1 MIKYCES
8 TAAYRRLR
16 TKPVTIGKH
25 TIGDLRPILVQSMT
39 NTDTEN
45 IQATVDQI
53 LELEEAGCDIARVTA
68 PSLRSAEVLED
79 IVNKLRQRNSTIPLV
94 ADIHFTPNAAMKAV
108 EFVEKVRVNP
118 GNYVDKKK
126 FAVLEYSDAEYEA
139 ELRRIEDKFTPL
151 VLKSKDYGRA
161 MRIGT
166 NHGSLSD
173 RIMNRYGDSPLG
185 MVESAWEFAEIC
197 MRNDF
202 HNFVF
207 SMKASNT
214 QVMIQAYRLLQSRMY
229 EANAMYPLHLGVTEA
244 GDGEDGR
251 IKSFIGIGSLLEDG
265 LGDTIRVSLTES
277 PVKEIP
283 VAKQLADYYNNK
295 LAEDSRVELDETR
308 NPIEY
313 KRRETIEAASI
324 GGHSP
329 VQVLLEH
336 PKSLSELSN
345 SEIMDFRVSDF
356 ATGVSADQYILRIS
370 SKKDLE
376 KLNEILAKGSLE
388 AEKLILRLGEDAL
401 VADLPAS
408 IGMLLLERNLEN
420 LKAANLALPLCYELD
435 CRGKSMEELETAL
448 SSFTPKAADC
458 ITLRGGSVPMYRL
471 IAAKLKDCSILI
483 SSNEDQNSLD
493 DFVLTM
499 SIKAGALLSD
509 GIGDG
514 LIVNAP
520 LSPLAKVQTAFTILQ
535 GTRLRVTKTEYI
547 SCPSCGR
554 TLFDLEETTAKIKEH
569 TSHLTGVKIAVMGCI
584 VNGPGEMA
592 DADFGYVG
600 AGVDKINLYVGKEVV
615 KRNIA
620 SEAAVAELIDLIK
633 EHDMW
638 KDAK

>member
-1 MIKYCES
+1 
-8 TAAYRRLR
+8 
-16 TKPVTIGKH
+16 
-25 TIGDLRPILVQSMT
+25 MT

-45 IQATVDQI
+45 VQATVDQI
-53 LELEEAGCDIARVTA
+53 LELEQAGCEIARVTA

-79 IVNKLRQRNSTIPLV
+79 IANKLRQQNSTIPLV

-118 GNYVDKKK
+118 GNYADKKK
-126 FAVLEYSDAEYEA
+126 FAVLEYSDIDYEA

-151 VLKSKDYGRA
+151 VLKSKEYGRA

-197 MRNDF
+197 MKNDF

-207 SMKASNT
+207 SMKASNP
-214 QVMIQAYRLLQSRMY
+214 QVMIHAYRLLQNRMY
-229 EANAMYPLHLGVTEA
+229 EANAVYPLHLGVTEA

-283 VAKQLADYYNNK
+283 VAKQLADYYNK
-295 LAEDSRVELDETR
+295 KRAEESAVSLSETR
-308 NPIEY
+308 NPTEY
-313 KRRETIEAASI
+313 SRRETIEVRSM
-324 GGHSP
+324 GGHAP
-329 VQVLLEH
+329 VQVFLENET
-336 PKSLSELSN
+336 PISNLSD
-345 SEIMDFRVSDF
+345 SEITDYRVTDF
-356 ATGVSADQYILRIS
+356 ATGVSADQHVVSVTSEDDIS
-370 SKKDLE
+370 YLE
-376 KLNEILAKGSLE
+376 NLLSRGSFE
-388 AEKLILRLGEDAL
+388 AEKLIVRVNGDAL
-401 VADLPAS
+401 VAKLPQA
-408 IGMLLLERNLEN
+408 IGMCLLNCELESLSV
-420 LKAANLALPLCYELD
+420 LDTDLSLCYDLD
-435 CRGKSMEELETAL
+435 CRDKHMEDLAKAL
-448 SSFTPKAADC
+448 KGFAPKRGDAL
-458 ITLRGGSVPMYRL
+458 TLRGGSVPMYRL
-471 IAAKLKDCSILI
+471 VASTLPECNIVL
-483 SSNEDQNSLD
+483 SSAGDAGNVDE
-493 DFVLTM
+493 FVLNL
-499 SIKAGALLSD
+499 SVLAGSLLTD
-509 GIGDG
+509 GIGDAI
-514 LIVNAP
+514 LLRSP

-554 TLFDLEETTAKIKEH
+554 TLFDLEETTAKIKEA

-600 AGVDKINLYVGKEVV
+600 AGVGKINLYVGKEVV
-615 KRNIA
+615 KRNIT
-620 SEAAVAELIDLIK
+620 SEAAVGELIELIK

-638 KDAK
+638 KDAHA